1 MDNQQRVRNG
11 VTRRRFLMG
20 SVSAGGAGLALGDI
34 LRLQAAAAERG
45 NALRDTAVIQ
55 FWLGGGPSQFETFDP
70 KPDAPREIRGPY
82 GAIQSSLLGANVCE
96 MLPLTAAVMHKTT
109 IVRSFTHGSNDH
121 FVGTRWCHNGH
132 PEIDDR
138 ADYPSSGAVVSRFR
152 TGPADMPTYALLCD
166 EPTRHHHMFKV
177 LGPGYLGVGHSPFTV
192 FQSVYEAEF
201 QTERLKTATADL
213 ELANDITLDR
223 VGDRKSLLR
232 SLDRLPRALDSGRVM
247 DGLDRFTRLAM
258 EMVSNEKA
266 RRAFD
271 LNTEPQATRM
281 RYGTHRWGQMALL
294 ARRLVE
300 AGVTFV
306 TLNTAPD
313 CLRWDWHRNVVNEQR
328 PADGPD
334 GPNRGMS
341 ISGPFL
347 DRALSALISDLS
359 ERGLSRRVLLI
370 VWGEFGRTPRLN
382 GNGGR
387 DHWGSLGNVL
397 LAGGGFPEGAIIGAS
412 APHGDIPV
420 ERPVSPTDL
429 LATLYQHLGIDL
441 NSQTINT
448 LGRPIPLLP
457 DGVPLAEVQ
466 NGQRGAN

>member
-1 MDNQQRVRNG
+1 MPDPQRAPRSFS
-11 VTRRRFLMG
+11 RRRFMTG
-20 SVSAGGAGLALGDI
+20 TVAAGGAGLALGDI
-34 LRLQAAAAERG
+34 LRLQADAAERG
-45 NALRDTAVIQ
+45 SAVPDTAVIQ

-70 KPDAPREIRGPY
+70 KPDAPAEIRGPY
-82 GAIQSSLLGANVCE
+82 GAIPSKLPGALVCE
-96 MLPLTAAVMHKTT
+96 MLPLTAGVLDRAT
-109 IVRSFTHGSNDH
+109 IVRSFTHGTNDH
-121 FVGTRWCHNGH
+121 FVGTRWCMNGH
-132 PEIDDR
+132 AEVDDR

-152 TGPADMPTYALLCD
+152 NGTSDMPTYALLCD

-192 FQSVYEAEF
+192 LQSVYEADF
-201 QTERLKTATADL
+201 QTDRLRTATANL

-223 VGDRKSLLR
+223 VDDRKTLLR
-232 SLDRLPRALDSGRVM
+232 GLDRLPRALDSGRM
-247 DGLDRFTRLAM
+247 MEGLDRFTRLAL

-271 LNTEPQATRM
+271 LSTESAATHAM
-281 RYGTHRWGQMALL
+281 YGKHRWGQMALL

-328 PADGPD
+328 PAEGPD

-341 ISGPFL
+341 ISGPAL
-347 DRALSALISDLS
+347 DRALSALIADLH

-382 GNGGR
+382 HNGGR

-397 LAGGGFPEGAIIGAS
+397 LAGGRIPSGELIGAS

-441 NSQTINT
+441 QAQTINT

-457 DGVPLAEVQ
+457 DGKPLFEAS
-466 NGQRGAN
+466 